1 MSEDKYFKKALTRVV
16 VFAFVS
22 AAAIAL
28 AVYLGAAGGMQ

>member
-1 MSEDKYFKKALTRVV
+1 MGEDEYLKKTLTRVV